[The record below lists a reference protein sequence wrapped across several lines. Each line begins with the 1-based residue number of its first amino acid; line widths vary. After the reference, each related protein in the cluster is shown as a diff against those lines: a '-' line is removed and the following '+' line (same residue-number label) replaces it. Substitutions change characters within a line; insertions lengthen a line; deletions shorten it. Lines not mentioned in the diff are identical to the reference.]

1 MNLWKQV
8 WRIVQ
13 MTRRVGG
20 LKAAQN
26 LVTDAPKQIAL
37 FRLLLTDPRVPISAK
52 VILVAAAVFALSP
65 LNIPNFIPILGALD
79 DIGIVLF
86 ASNYFL
92 KQVPAEVLA
101 EHRQTVGLTDGGI
114 DAA

>member
-1 MNLWKQV
+1 MNLWKQAL
-8 WRIVQ
+8 RILR

-20 LKAAQN
+20 WKAAGQ
-26 LVTDAPKQIAL
+26 LASEAPKQAAL
-37 FRLLLTDPRVPISAK
+37 FRLLLTDARVPVTAK
-52 VILVAAAVFALSP
+52 VILVAAVAFAFSP
-65 LNIPNFIPILGALD
+65 LNIPNYIPVLGALD

-86 ASNYFL
+86 AGNYFL

-101 EHRQTVGLTDGGI
+101 EHRQKVGLGDTL

>member
-1 MNLWKQV
+1 
-8 WRIVQ
+8 

-20 LKAAQN
+20 LKAGQQ
-26 LVTDAPKQIAL
+26 LVSDAPKQISL

-52 VILVAAAVFALSP
+52 ILLAAAVVFALSP

-86 ASNYFL
+86 AGNYFL
-92 KQVPAEVLA
+92 KQVPASVLA
-101 EHRQTVGLTDGGI
+101 EHRHTVGLADSGI

>member
-20 LKAAQN
+20 MKAAGQ
-26 LVTDAPKQIAL
+26 LASEAPKQIAL
-37 FRLLLTDPRVPISAK
+37 FRLLLTDARVPVSAK
-52 VILVAAAVFALSP
+52 AVLVAAVIFAISP
-65 LNIPNFIPILGALD
+65 LNIPNYIPVLGALD

-86 ASNYFL
+86 ASSYFL
-92 KQVPAEVLA
+92 KQVPPAVLS
-101 EHRQTVGLTDGGI
+101 EHRQTVGLTDTL

>member
-8 WRIVQ
+8 LRIMQ

-20 LKAAQN
+20 WRAAGQ
-26 LVTDAPKQIAL
+26 LASEAPKQIAL
-37 FRLLLTDPRVPISAK
+37 FRLLLMDARVPVTAK
-52 VILVAAAVFALSP
+52 AVLVAAVAFAVSP
-65 LNIPNFIPILGALD
+65 LNIPNYIPVLGALD

-86 ASNYFL
+86 AGNYFL

-101 EHRQTVGLTDGGI
+101 EHRQTVGLSDTS
-114 DAA
+114 DAV